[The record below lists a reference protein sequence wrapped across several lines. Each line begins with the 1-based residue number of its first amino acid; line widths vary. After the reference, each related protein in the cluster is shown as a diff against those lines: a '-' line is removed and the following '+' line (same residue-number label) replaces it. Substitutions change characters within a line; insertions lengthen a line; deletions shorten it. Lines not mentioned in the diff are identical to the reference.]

1 MKLYQTASKSNSEI
15 IQSVAESSHSVIVSS
30 GNTVPN
36 CWYHQILSCGKP
48 DLVGITVLAE
58 LLALH
63 HANGGK
69 EYSNGYSYLEQK
81 LNFTHYQIRNCTLRL
96 HKSGL
101 VTRSLKTVLIR
112 GRKFTNELHLKLN
125 IDVLVRLMPSNDP
138 HDENDN
144 SDNES
149 YSDFEFRTPLG
160 KTMYE
165 FHPIGL
171 SDAKALQARS
181 GRDFDVHFI
190 NQLLLKVSAKYP
202 DHKFL
207 TKDAFLNY
215 MSKLLQ
221 NEMRDASRISNNSCK
236 FKTRENEELQKE
248 NYLQS
253 VENNTDITSTATKS
267 ITNSKADLLKTDNS
281 TWSKVRLHLIAV
293 YGEMVDKH
301 WFSKLIASEDL
312 ERRTLTLKAPSDFYK
327 DYIHQNYGALI
338 ERICLE
344 ENFQLVE
351 V

>member
-1 MKLYQTASKSNSEI
+1 MKLYQTVSKSNREI
-15 IQSVAESSHSVIVSS
+15 VRSGTESSHSIIVSS

-36 CWYHQILSCGKP
+36 CWYYQILSCGNKP

-63 HANGGK
+63 QATGGK

-81 LNFTHYQIRNCTLRL
+81 LNLTRYQLRNCTLRL

-125 IDVLVRLMPSNDP
+125 VDALVRLMPSDIVE
-138 HDENDN
+138 ENDN

-160 KTMYE
+160 KTMSE

-171 SDAKALQARS
+171 SDAKSLQARS
-181 GRDFDVHFI
+181 GRDFDIHFI
-190 NQLLLKVSAKYP
+190 NQLLLKVSSKYP

-207 TKDAFLNY
+207 TKDSFLNY

-221 NEMRDASRISNNSCK
+221 NEMRDASKVSNDSFK
-236 FKTRENEELQKE
+236 FKTREDEALQKE

-253 VENNTDITSTATKS
+253 VETHTDITSAATKS
-267 ITNSKADLLKTDNS
+267 ITNSQADLLKADNS

-312 ERRTLTLKAPSDFYK
+312 ERRILTLKAPSDFYK
-327 DYIHQNYGALI
+327 DYIHQNYGSLI

>member
-1 MKLYQTASKSNSEI
+1 MKLYQTASNSNSEI
-15 IQSVAESSHSVIVSS
+15 IRSVAESSHSIIVSS

-36 CWYHQILSCGKP
+36 CWYHRIFSCGKP

-81 LNFTHYQIRNCTLRL
+81 LNFTRYQLRNCTLRL

-112 GRKFTNELHLKLN
+112 GRKFANELHLKLN
-125 IDVLVRLMPSNDP
+125 VDALVKLIPSDIVE
-138 HDENDN
+138 ENDN
-144 SDNES
+144 SD
-149 YSDFEFRTPLG
+149 SDFDFRDPLG
-160 KTMYE
+160 KTMSE

-181 GRDFDVHFI
+181 GRDFDIHFI
-190 NQLLLKVSAKYP
+190 NQLLLKVSSKHP

-281 TWSKVRLHLIAV
+281 TRSKVRLHLIAV

-312 ERRTLTLKAPSDFYK
+312 EWRTLTLKAPSDFYK

-344 ENFQLVE
+344 ENFQVVE